1 MRILTLH
8 HRLAPFFESLQRHFC
23 SAAIHTFAALFDE
36 WVNTFDAF
44 SANENDADV
53 VVVVVVASA
62 VMSVRFA

>member
-23 SAAIHTFAALFDE
+23 SAAIHTFAALFNE

-53 VVVVVVASA
+53 VVVVVASA